1 MNGYSSV
8 IIYPNLNRKMCFFS
22 LINLTMANNFLLV
35 FFFHIE
41 KADNDQ
47 LGEIGNGDEHA
58 NDEEGKNV
66 VLLRVNHMQNIFTT
80 PLGRVLCVIVSFPFF
95 SILNSFYSFT
105 SP

>member
-1 MNGYSSV
+1 
-8 IIYPNLNRKMCFFS
+8 
-22 LINLTMANNFLLV
+22 MANNFLLV
-35 FFFHIE
+35 FFFFHIE

-47 LGEIGNGDEHA
+47 QGEIGNGDEHA

-95 SILNSFYSFT
+95 SHS
-105 SP
+105 